1 MKKEAIDLKESKEG
15 DMERFVGG
23 GKKRGKGFNYIVIS
37 KIKVSKIKFEL
48 EFKFIINF

>member
-23 GKKRGKGFNYIVIS
+23 NKKGKGFNYIIIS
-37 KIKVSKIKFEL
+37 KIKVCKIKFEL